1 MKLDTRAVRTYLPW
15 LNQERAHGHAHS
27 TLSRMTSEMIR
38 GTHIE
43 RFIPT
48 DLAVGRGG
56 VGAHR
61 SFLLGRWVQ
70 APISDRRE
78 ADT

>member
-1 MKLDTRAVRTYLPW
+1 
-15 LNQERAHGHAHS
+15 
-27 TLSRMTSEMIR
+27 MIR
-38 GTHIE
+38 GTHTK

-48 DLAVGRGG
+48 DLTVGVGG
-56 VGAHR
+56 VGAYA

-70 APISDRRE
+70 APISARRE

>member
-1 MKLDTRAVRTYLPW
+1 MAQQPNCALGRNSFR
-15 LNQERAHGHAHS
+15 
-27 TLSRMTSEMIR
+27 TLSRMTSEMR
-38 GTHIE
+38 RVTDIE

-48 DLAVGRGG
+48 DLTVGKGC
-56 VGAHR
+56 VAMYA